1 MYIVHVRHTKATL
14 QHYLYMYMYIHVP
27 CPLWHIKWQWV
38 FFLSPIRIFTSARKV
53 LQGACHMVAMQLAT
67 EPLVRQSVR
76 QVFQTRALLS
86 VKPTKKG
93 KKVSIHVRFT
103 DTWMIAHICMHTF
116 SSMVYTVHKQKGH
129 TWTNINHTKNDDSC
143 SVLGNVFVLYT

>member
-1 MYIVHVRHTKATL
+1 MYVDELFLYLVFRDTL
-14 QHYLYMYMYIHVP
+14 SDSGFSSL
-27 CPLWHIKWQWV
+27 
-38 FFLSPIRIFTSARKV
+38 IRIFTSARKV

-93 KKVSIHVRFT
+93 KKV
-103 DTWMIAHICMHTF
+103 CMHVH
-116 SSMVYTVHKQKGH
+116 VYTMYMYMY
-129 TWTNINHTKNDDSC
+129 INVRIFC
-143 SVLGNVFVLYT
+143 SEHVLYVICTLVEVYMYNVYTYVQ